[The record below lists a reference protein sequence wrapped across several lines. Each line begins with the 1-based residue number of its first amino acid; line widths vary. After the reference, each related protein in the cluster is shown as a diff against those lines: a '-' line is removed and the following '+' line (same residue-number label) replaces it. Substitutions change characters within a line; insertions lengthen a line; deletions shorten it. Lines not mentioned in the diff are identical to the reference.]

1 MIAVVLLSDPPFW
14 SFGILLAKWAIS
26 CNKIVIIAGG
36 WPQFRHIGGVDLEL
50 GSYFDFAFDLG
61 VPHVR
66 PAQRA
71 NVGIFAR
78 FFTICSCFPL
88 VLGFPLPHHT

>member
-1 MIAVVLLSDPPFW
+1 LIRFSGFDLPFARK
-14 SFGILLAKWAIS
+14 SHFS
-26 CNKIVIIAGG
+26 HRRGG
-36 WPQFRHIGGVDLEL
+36 WPQFRHIGELDLEL

-78 FFTICSCFPL
+78 FLTICSCFPL
-88 VLGFPLPHHT
+88 VLVFPLPHHT